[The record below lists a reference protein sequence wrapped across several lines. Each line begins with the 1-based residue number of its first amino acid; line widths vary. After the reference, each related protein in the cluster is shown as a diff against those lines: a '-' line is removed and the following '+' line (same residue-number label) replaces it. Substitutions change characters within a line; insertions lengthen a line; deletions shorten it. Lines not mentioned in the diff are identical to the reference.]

1 MTEPVARTVK
11 DFCRAYGISK
21 SETYRLLAAGRLC
34 AVKAGATTLITE
46 ESAKTWFLGLPAA
59 STSGR
64 KAASTSTSV
73 STSDAGIGRDLRG
86 RLGKAKREMS
96 HAHKE
101 L

>member
-1 MTEPVARTVK
+1 MSEPIARTVK

-64 KAASTSTSV
+64 KAASTSP
-73 STSDAGIGRDLRG
+73 STSDTGIGRVTPG
-86 RLGKAKREMS
+86 RMGKAKRETS
-96 HAHKE
+96 HAYKE